1 MRYGVLG
8 KILIKR
14 TGGGGG
20 GGGGVTGRAQILI
33 IEVGG
38 SFLVLVA
45 FSPSSFP
52 VSLYIP
58 VSSLYP

>member
-14 TGGGGG
+14 TGGGG